1 MVDNF
6 YVSAV
11 LNAIITLTL
20 RGENI
25 NKLVYYKYIAL
36 YTKTHVNNVNNP
48 LLSHFYP
55 EMSHD
60 I

>member
-6 YVSAV
+6 YVSSV
-11 LNAIITLTL
+11 LNAIITLKL

-25 NKLVYYKYIAL
+25 NKLVFYKYIA
-36 YTKTHVNNVNNP
+36 YYSKVHISNAKNP
-48 LLSHFYP
+48 LLSNFSP
-55 EMSHD
+55 EMSYN

>member
-11 LNAIITLTL
+11 LNDIIKLKL

-25 NKLVYYKYIAL
+25 NKLVFYKYIAM
-36 YTKTHVNNVNNP
+36 YTKFHTDNAKNP
-48 LLSHFYP
+48 LLSHFKP
-55 EMSHD
+55 EMSYN

>member
-11 LNAIITLTL
+11 LNAIITLKL

-25 NKLVYYKYIAL
+25 NKLVFYKYIAM
-36 YTKTHVNNVNNP
+36 YTKFHTDNAKK
-48 LLSHFYP
+48 SITQSF
-55 EMSHD
+55 
-60 I
+60 